1 MSQKN
6 SDFIYEEARK
16 AAQLIPTDEIQR
28 ELLARQLQAIHLMK
42 IRNTLLDGIK
52 GIAVFFLVMYL
63 LSMFA
68 AAAMILG

>member
-6 SDFIYEEARK
+6 SDFIYEEAKK
-16 AAQLIPTDEIQR
+16 AAQLIPLDEIQR

-52 GIAVFFLVMYL
+52 SIAVFFMVMYL
-63 LSMFA
+63 LSMLA
-68 AAAMILG
+68 AAAVIFG